1 MDLIAK
7 LPIVAATIYN
17 NAFRGGKSIG
27 TIDPDADWSKNF
39 AHMMGYNDPL
49 FTELMRLYLTIH
61 CDHEVCL
68 VLVKSLHNF
77 QEIVKNDF
85 LCKLG
90 WKR

>member
-68 VLVKSLHNF
+68 VLV
-77 QEIVKNDF
+77 
-85 LCKLG
+85 
-90 WKR
+90 